1 MIKVPKY
8 LQKSTKNLQ
17 QQRKEVVIDLMR
29 KSLGN
34 ITYTCTEAKIDRK
47 TYYNWLE
54 RDEKFREA
62 IENIDFDEMKVDI
75 AEQGMIELAKEK
87 NYHACK
93 FILEKKGFKRGY
105 LERPENVQVN
115 IQNNS
120 ITKAKKIWDELGDE
134 FYIETTG
141 EENNKT
147 N

>member
-1 MIKVPKY
+1 MPKI
-8 LQKSTKNLQ
+8 QRKSTKNLQ

-54 RDEKFREA
+54 QDEKFREA
-62 IENIDFDEMKVDI
+62 IENLDFDEMKVDI
-75 AEQGMIELAKEK
+75 AELGMIGLAKEK
-87 NYHACK
+87 NFQACK

-105 LERPENVQVN
+105 FERSDNVQVN

-120 ITKAKKIWDELGDE
+120 ITNVKKLWED
-134 FYIETTG
+134 IEKEMIEDG
-141 EENNKT
+141 
-147 N
+147 

>member
-1 MIKVPKY
+1 MPKN
-8 LQKSTKNLQ
+8 LQKSTKKLRDK
-17 QQRKEVVIDLMR
+17 RKELVLDLMK

-34 ITYTCTEAKIDRK
+34 ITYTCEKANIDRT
-47 TYYNWLE
+47 TYYMWINK
-54 RDEKFREA
+54 DEKFREA
-62 IENIDFDEMKVDI
+62 IENLDFDEMKVDI
-75 AEQGMIELAKEK
+75 AELGMIGLAKEK
-87 NYHACK
+87 NFQACK